1 MQEPDKMINRL
12 LKQQAEMMARRNERF
27 AIILDELEVLS
38 TTVELQFTTIL
49 DRIRRYQQKEQ

>member
-1 MQEPDKMINRL
+1 
-12 LKQQAEMMARRNERF
+12 MMARRNERF

-38 TTVELQFTTIL
+38 TTVEKQFATIL